1 MHSQGPG
8 ELGITSLWWHDNT
21 LNDIFPSQSLKD
33 EFLLVHGHDRVPQ
46 MWPWPRCRFLE
57 KRISSSETLS
67 ANIEAQGDSLPVSDH
82 VHRCTH
88 ISNNTMSLAVRRS

>member
-1 MHSQGPG
+1 MIIPLMTFLYPQWLED
-8 ELGITSLWWHDNT
+8 EL
-21 LNDIFPSQSLKD
+21 F
-33 EFLLVHGHDRVPQ
+33 LVHDLNRVRQ

-67 ANIEAQGDSLPVSDH
+67 VNIEAQGDSLPVSDH

-88 ISNNTMSLAVRRS
+88 ISNNTMSLVVRRS